1 MLALNEQAPIR
12 LACASGQGYAAGDL
26 RFTGLTSTKGTRDR
40 ITQNP
45 TQVNVRTK
53 VGVCSGFV
61 AEASVPKAPK
71 GSVNQ
76 RHARRRARKAGIREE
91 AFPKR

>member
-1 MLALNEQAPIR
+1 MHASNEQAPIR
-12 LACASGQGYAAGDL
+12 LACATGQGYAGGDL
-26 RFTGLTSTKGTRDR
+26 RFTGLTSTKGCRTS
-40 ITQNP
+40 IQQP
-45 TQVNVRTK
+45 KAPVNARTL

-61 AEASVPKAPK
+61 VEASVPKAPK

-91 AFPKR
+91 AMPR